1 MFGWL
6 KSRRKAETSQAPHT
20 AEPVATVTE
29 IFASADA
36 AREAGDVKAA
46 TTLYDKAL
54 AQDAGNLY
62 ALFWLASM
70 RHEAGDLVAAARDCE
85 RGLAIDPDQ
94 IGLLLLRGR
103 IAHDAFDPLRSL
115 QCYQRIVELDA
126 DVPEI
131 DAMLADQYCFLGRI
145 DEGAAAFERALA
157 RQPDSVTL
165 QSNRLFVLN
174 YSSRMSPEALFDA
187 HRAWGAAHESVIPR
201 GSRSWPAPL
210 DPDRRLRIGF
220 VSPDLR
226 QHPVAFFVEPLLRH
240 LDRTAFDVVCFDT
253 SSLAPDAFT
262 ERLKQCGVTTWR
274 RVGDLDD
281 ARLAETIH
289 ASAIDILVDLSGH
302 TSGHRLLVFAR
313 KPAPVQATWLG
324 YLNTTGLTTIDYR
337 ITDNFLDPEGMTEH
351 LHTETL
357 FRLPHHSCFLP
368 AESSPPVAAIAAPE
382 RPPTFG
388 SINHWAKVT
397 SEVKD
402 TWSALLRMVPEAKL
416 VVIARGGQNPAMRHA
431 IVADFTARSVLADQ
445 IEVCPFLALPAFLTR
460 IGQMDVTL
468 DPFPYGGGT
477 TTMQSLWMG
486 VPVVTLAG
494 STAFARNSVGPLT
507 LAGLGDLVAQNRES
521 YVETAASL
529 VRDRENLARLRSGL
543 RPRMQASLLTNA
555 AAFTRTMEAA
565 FRTMWRAYCAGA
577 TIGGRSAEQR

>member
-1 MFGWL
+1 VFGWL
-6 KSRRKAETSQAPHT
+6 KSRRKAETTEAPHT
-20 AEPVATVTE
+20 AEPVATVAE

-46 TTLYDKAL
+46 TTLYNKAL

-85 RGLAIDPDQ
+85 SGLAIEPDQ

-103 IAHDAFDPLRSL
+103 IAHDAFDPLRAL
-115 QCYQRIVELDA
+115 QCYQRVVELDA

-145 DEGAAAFERALA
+145 DEGVAAFERALA
-157 RQPDSVTL
+157 RQPDSVKL

-174 YSSRMSPEALFDA
+174 YTSRMSPEALFDA
-187 HRAWGAAHESVIPR
+187 HRAWGAAHESVIPT
-201 GSRSWPAPL
+201 GPRSWPAPP
-210 DPDRRLRIGF
+210 DPDRRLRIGL
-220 VSPDLR
+220 VSSDLR

-253 SSLAPDAFT
+253 SLLAPDAFT
-262 ERLKQCGVTTWR
+262 ERLKQCGITIWR

-281 ARLAETIH
+281 AQLAETIRM
-289 ASAIDILVDLSGH
+289 AGIDLLVDLSGH

-324 YLNTTGLTTIDYR
+324 YLNTTGLTMVDYR

-351 LHTETL
+351 LHTEAL
-357 FRLPHHSCFLP
+357 FRLPHHSCFMP

-397 SEVKD
+397 PEVKD
-402 TWSALLRMVPEAKL
+402 TWSALLRKVPEAKL

-431 IVADFTARSVLADQ
+431 IVAEFAARSVPAEQ
-445 IEVCPFLALPAFLTR
+445 IEVCPFLALPDFLAR

-507 LAGLGDLVAQNRES
+507 LAGLGELVVRDRES
-521 YVETAASL
+521 YVETAAGL
-529 VRDRENLARLRSGL
+529 VRDREKLARLRSGL
-543 RPRMQASLLTNA
+543 RPRMQASSLTNA

-565 FRTMWRAYCAGA
+565 FRAMWRAHCAGA
-577 TIGGRSAEQR
+577 TISGSSAERR